1 MLVIRRKANQSILLL
16 INNEEITVHVTDIKD
31 GVVKLGI
38 QATDKIKI
46 LRNEVLEKYPKSQ
59 LKVLQKST

>member
-1 MLVIRRKANQSILLL
+1 MLVIRRRTNQSILLF

-46 LRNEVLEKYPKSQ
+46 LRNEVFKKYPKRH
-59 LKVLQKST
+59 LKVFQKST

>member
-1 MLVIRRKANQSILLL
+1 MLVIRRRTNQSILLF

-38 QATDKIKI
+38 QATDKIKV

-59 LKVLQKST
+59 LKVCQKST

>member
-1 MLVIRRKANQSILLL
+1 MLVIRRRTNQSILLF

-38 QATDKIKI
+38 QATDKIKV

-59 LKVLQKST
+59 LKVFQKST

>member
-1 MLVIRRKANQSILLL
+1 MLVIRRRTNQSILLF

-46 LRNEVLEKYPKSQ
+46 LRNEVFKKYPKSQ
-59 LKVLQKST
+59 LKVFQKST

>member
-1 MLVIRRKANQSILLL
+1 MLVIRRKANQSILLF

-38 QATDKIKI
+38 QATDKIKV
-46 LRNEVLEKYPKSQ
+46 LRNEVFEKYPKSQ
-59 LKVLQKST
+59 LKVFQKPT

>member
-1 MLVIRRKANQSILLL
+1 MLVIRRRTNQSILLF

-59 LKVLQKST
+59 LKVFQKST